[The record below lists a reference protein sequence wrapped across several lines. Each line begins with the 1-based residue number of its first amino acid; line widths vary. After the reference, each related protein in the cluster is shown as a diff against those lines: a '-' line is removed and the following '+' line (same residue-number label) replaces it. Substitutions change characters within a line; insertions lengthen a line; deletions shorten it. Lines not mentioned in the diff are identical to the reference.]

1 MNNPTPARV
10 SLDVLK
16 ESKKLEVLLSQSKVG
31 LFGGSLVTTLV
42 VIIFWNRT
50 NHTYLIAWLGFYYL
64 GSYLRYRVGDN
75 DYLRN
80 PRRNTIDKTLILY
93 TLLTFLCG
101 ASWGLMSVYILQ
113 GDVLAYGLFIIILA
127 EGMAA
132 SGATLYAVYPFVFV
146 SFAFPALLP
155 LAIYLLMQEGSI
167 ENVHGQLVLVFLV
180 LMTVSAVRLR
190 KLVLKSIAYQFENL
204 RLLDE
209 LELEKKQ
216 VSDLN
221 EHLEKDLEQ
230 LRERDV
236 LLSNEKDKAENLA
249 KKLLI
254 LSTRDGL
261 TGIPNRRHFDE
272 FLAKEWN
279 RAIRSGSKLSLI
291 MCDIDRF
298 KTYNDQYGH
307 QKGDHCLQQIT
318 AILEEHTRREGDL
331 AARYGGEEFAI
342 VLPDTTLES
351 AINNAEKI
359 VSAIEK
365 RAIPHDASDISN
377 VVTVSMGVT
386 TIKPNKNVFSA
397 TLIAQADKSLYQ
409 AKTEGR
415 NRIIA
420 SEITCET
427 IA

>member
-307 QKGDHCLQQIT
+307 QKGDHCLQQIA

-359 VSAIEK
+359 
-365 RAIPHDASDISN
+365 
-377 VVTVSMGVT
+377 M
-386 TIKPNKNVFSA
+386 
-397 TLIAQADKSLYQ
+397 
-409 AKTEGR
+409 
-415 NRIIA
+415 
-420 SEITCET
+420 
-427 IA
+427 

>member
-359 VSAIEK
+359 MSAIEK